1 MGKPRAGGAQCGC
14 QAVFIQPLWLVGCVV
29 SSAHMVF
36 IFTIAFWW
44 WGLALRTEQSS
55 KVLVGGV

>member
-44 WGLALRTEQSS
+44 WGLALCTEQSS